1 MLLSVASIKDAWVA
15 EMWEQ
20 IEEGGCWSMRF
31 VKQIHDWELGNLE
44 AFFKK
49 LQAQLICNG
58 LKDEM
63 IWYNTNCGNF
73 SVKFLYSSFST
84 DSLEAFLAS
93 TVWSTWVPV
102 RVGSYMGENF
112 DAGIP

>member
-1 MLLSVASIKDAWVA
+1 MV
-15 EMWEQ
+15 
-20 IEEGGCWSMRF
+20 
-31 VKQIHDWELGNLE
+31 
-44 AFFKK
+44 
-49 LQAQLICNG
+49 
-58 LKDEM
+58 
-63 IWYNTNCGNF
+63 WYNTNCGNF